1 MENNVKNDGLEEIT
15 NLAAVTY
22 IMDAVVDYKVEIM
35 SEMASYVLPENKKQS
50 VAEKYKDVDFVGT
63 AGDKLKGAFE
73 VAKKKAIAF
82 LGKSK
87 EFINTNIY
95 KSLVRAEERQE
106 IKEAKKIEK
115 IKEKVTKAED
125 KRQIKEERHQKR
137 VEKVE
142 AAKEFMKNDF
152 EKTVAR
158 EKARQE
164 AVHGF
169 VDKTEKKFNDM
180 IFATADKI
188 GDGIQR
194 FNSKSEDLGNAIKA
208 KYNSWKQKGK
218 DKLANALENTKAFG
232 RLVKDKAVEGYEH
245 IGTQVALGKSAVKKV
260 GRDLKENAKGKY
272 TQVKEDFVEGVKTG
286 VEKAKSIKDDVS
298 FYAEYGAYNAGVMA
312 GKAKDGM
319 VNAAVAFGGAAIAA
333 PGIAIKGVKKGAR
346 GVALFGAKGLR
357 NTLNKAA
364 DLAVKGAKALDEKIN
379 TPEKET
385 QNKDDDAR

>member
-1 MENNVKNDGLEEIT
+1 MGKDSLGEIE
-15 NLAAVTY
+15 NLAATIDIVG
-22 IMDAVVDYKVEIM
+22 AVIAYDFQLKG
-35 SEMASYVLPENKKQS
+35 ENENTEKMS
-50 VAEKYKDVDFVGT
+50 VAEKYKDFDFVGA
-63 AGDKLKGAFE
+63 AGKKVLEAFQKG
-73 VAKKKAIAF
+73 KQKAINF

-87 EFINTNIY
+87 EFINNDIY
-95 KSLVRAEERQE
+95 QTLVRAAERKEKREQR
-106 IKEAKKIEK
+106 KEA
-115 IKEKVTKAED
+115 V
-125 KRQIKEERHQKR
+125 
-137 VEKVE
+137 
-142 AAKEFMKNDF
+142 KEFLKDDF
-152 EKTVAR
+152 EKTVVR
-158 EKARQE
+158 QKARQE

-169 VDKTEKKFNDM
+169 VDKTEEKFNDM

-194 FNSKSEDLGNAIKA
+194 FNSKAEDLGNAIKA

-245 IGTQVALGKSAVKKV
+245 IGTQVALGTSAVKKV

-272 TQVKEDFVEGVKTG
+272 TQVKEDIVEGVKTG
-286 VEKAKSIKDDVS
+286 VKKAKDIKDEVS

-312 GKAKDGM
+312 GKAKEGM
-319 VNAAVAFGGAAIAA
+319 LNAAVTFGGAVVAT

-364 DLAVKGAKALDEKIN
+364 DLAVKGADALDKKIN